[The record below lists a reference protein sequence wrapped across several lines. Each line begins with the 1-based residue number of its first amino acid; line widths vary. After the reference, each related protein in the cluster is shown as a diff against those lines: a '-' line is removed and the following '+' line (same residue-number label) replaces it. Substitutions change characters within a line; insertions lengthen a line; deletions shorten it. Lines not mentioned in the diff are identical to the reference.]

1 MNCEQ
6 ACAEMNFILNN
17 LDLED
22 LEKIPKAFVQFFAD
36 NMDKN
41 YKVNIDLDKP
51 LYEQNLLEETK
62 AFIKIIDLNY
72 FTSKENLEKKIVEL
86 GLDNKSENNSYEN
99 IFQNKNISS
108 IDISKINIEK
118 SNHQDL
124 SLVQYKESNKIIK
137 FIKNLLNKFLKK
149 T

>member
-41 YKVNIDLDKP
+41 YKVNIDLSKP

-62 AFIKIIDLNY
+62 AFIKIIELNY
-72 FTSKENLEKKIVEL
+72 FTPKENLEKKIADL
-86 GLDNKSENNSYEN
+86 GLDDKNETNSYEN
-99 IFQNKNISS
+99 IFQNKNIGIKST
-108 IDISKINIEK
+108 IEET
-118 SNHQDL
+118 NHQNL
-124 SLVQYKESNKIIK
+124 SLVQYKEENKIIK
-137 FIKNLLNKFLKK
+137 FIKNLLNKFIKQINK
-149 T
+149 D